1 MNSDIAMN
9 PGAEIKDSSEYNQK
23 GKIVRLSILSALSRL
38 ALAFNQIVLPLFALA
53 IGFDE
58 AFYGFMVAAAGYMQG
73 VFLFPAGWFSDRK
86 GRGTAILLG
95 GSFAGTCII
104 LIPFTSDPVLILGLY
119 ALSGVGTGFSRT
131 SIDSLIA
138 DYTKKGD
145 ERTRSYGYTTA
156 FAVVAAMFGSF
167 FAGYFLDPVAFPFI
181 AEELVRYTILFWM
194 MGSFRIL
201 TGLFGI
207 YSERWLGINDPNGI
221 VVNNISTQE
230 EIQVAHVEPEETTER
245 QDTETAILF
254 GMTQLLM
261 GISSGMVIPYLIPW
275 IYAAFNPDPI
285 VLGSVPAVS
294 NITLA
299 TGTLAV
305 GLFSDR
311 VGKVRTIFTMY
322 MLAPILMLGI
332 VYSPWFLL
340 MIVFYVA
347 RDAVA
352 NMNRPAFNSLFM
364 DHVAISRRAR
374 AFSITRVM
382 WQFPRQTGTL
392 LTAFLLVYFSGI
404 VEYGLIVFPLAMML
418 YPISVIP
425 MYIAVKRNERIS
437 NLRQWEEISQEDP
450 HLS

>member
-1 MNSDIAMN
+1 MDNGIGNS
-9 PGAEIKDSSEYNQK
+9 QQ
-23 GKIVRLSILSALSRL
+23 GKIARLSVLSALSQL
-38 ALAFNQIVLPLFALA
+38 AMAFNQIVLPLFALA

-58 AFYGFMVAAAGYMQG
+58 AFYGFMVAAAGYVQG

-86 GRGTAILLG
+86 GRGMSILLG

-104 LIPFTSDPVLILGLY
+104 LIPFTSDAVLILGLY

-156 FAVVAAMFGSF
+156 FAVIAAMFGSF
-167 FAGYFLDPVAFPFI
+167 FAGYFLDPVAFPYI
-181 AEELVRYTILFWM
+181 AEEMLRYTILFWM

-201 TGLFGI
+201 TGIFGI
-207 YSERWLGINDPNGI
+207 YSERWLGSNDPNGI
-221 VVNNISTQE
+221 VDKDTTVEEQRDASLQE
-230 EIQVAHVEPEETTER
+230 AEETTDR

-254 GMTQLLM
+254 GTTQLLM

-285 VLGSVPAVS
+285 VLGSVPAIA

-311 VGKVRTIFTMY
+311 IGKIRTISTMY
-322 MLAPILMLGI
+322 LLAPILMIGI

-340 MIVFYVA
+340 MLVFYVA
-347 RDAVA
+347 RNAVA

-364 DHVAISRRAR
+364 DQVALSRRAR

-392 LTAFLLVYFSGI
+392 LTAFLLVYSSGI
-404 VEYGLIVFPLAMML
+404 VEYGLIVFPLAMIL

-437 NLRQWEEISQEDP
+437 NLRQWEEISQADP
-450 HLS
+450 HPS